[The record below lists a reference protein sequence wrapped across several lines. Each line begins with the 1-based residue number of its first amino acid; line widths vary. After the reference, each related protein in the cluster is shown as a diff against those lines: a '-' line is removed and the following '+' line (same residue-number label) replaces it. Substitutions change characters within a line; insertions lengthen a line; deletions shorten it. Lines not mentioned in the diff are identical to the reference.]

1 MFKKKF
7 RGQSPKD
14 IKWILDPNIVCHAFQ
29 WLIEN
34 TFQNSNVCGVYE
46 DGSNIFT
53 EHKGEGGFIDFN
65 KQKIRKKLTSIKVY
79 NLLRTQDSSIR
90 DTILLTLGITTLICV
105 LSI

>member
-1 MFKKKF
+1 MDFKPESCLSRFSVVERKY
-7 RGQSPKD
+7 
-14 IKWILDPNIVCHAFQ
+14 I
-29 WLIEN
+29 
-34 TFQNSNVCGVYE
+34 FQNSNAYAVYE